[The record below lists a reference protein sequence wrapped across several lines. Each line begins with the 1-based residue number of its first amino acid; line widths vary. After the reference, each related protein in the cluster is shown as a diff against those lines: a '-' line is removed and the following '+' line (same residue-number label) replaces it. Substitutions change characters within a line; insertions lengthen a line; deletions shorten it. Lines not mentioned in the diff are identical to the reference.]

1 MSREIVALKVGRKHY
16 RVKYRTLTPALL
28 GRMSYGHSVIQIDD
42 GQTNPETADTL
53 LHEIL
58 HAIWAH
64 RNLSDRCR
72 EERAVTELTSGLIAV
87 FRDNPGL
94 LQHLETLVKEA
105 R

>member
-1 MSREIVALKVGRKHY
+1 MSREIVALKVGRKRY

-28 GRMSYGHSVIQIDD
+28 GRMNYSHSRIQIDD

-58 HAIWAH
+58 HAVWAH
-64 RNLSDRCR
+64 KSLANRCH
-72 EERAVTELTSGLIAV
+72 EERAVTELASGLIAV

-94 LQHLETLVKEA
+94 LQHFEALIKEA